1 MTNTREFLIA
11 DITALLDQD
20 KPHLWLD
27 TVSDAGLYELWKDLV
42 NLRNTEALYEANM

>member
-11 DITALLDQD
+11 DISTLLDQD
-20 KPHLWLD
+20 KPHLWLE
-27 TVSDAGLYELWKDLV
+27 TVSDSGLYELWKDLV